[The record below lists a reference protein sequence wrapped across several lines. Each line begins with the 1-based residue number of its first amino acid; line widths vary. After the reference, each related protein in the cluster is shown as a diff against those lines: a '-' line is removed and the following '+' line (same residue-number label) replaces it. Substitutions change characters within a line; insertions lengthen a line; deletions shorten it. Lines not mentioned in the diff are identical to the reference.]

1 MFEDPRILTSIVMS
15 SISLL
20 GMIVGGAIAWTKLT
34 NRVESVCKTLEG
46 YVRND
51 GSSIFRK
58 EVDCDVIHQDLVDH
72 TCRKIDDVKSSV
84 DSSASD
90 AQRVRDQLKKD
101 IRKNRDDVQAMF
113 LEIKEFMGNTKASL
127 DHLKRRLEEGR

>member
-20 GMIVGGAIAWTKLT
+20 GMIIGGAIAWTKLT
-34 NRVESVCKTLEG
+34 NRVDSICKSLDG
-46 YVRND
+46 YVRSD

-72 TCRKIDDVKSSV
+72 TCNKIDEVKRSV

-90 AQRVRDQLKKD
+90 AKDVRSQLKRDIRHNRDQ
-101 IRKNRDDVQAMF
+101 VQQMF
-113 LEIKEFMGNTKASL
+113 LEIKEFMGTTKASL
-127 DHLKRRLEEGR
+127 DHLKERLDEGR